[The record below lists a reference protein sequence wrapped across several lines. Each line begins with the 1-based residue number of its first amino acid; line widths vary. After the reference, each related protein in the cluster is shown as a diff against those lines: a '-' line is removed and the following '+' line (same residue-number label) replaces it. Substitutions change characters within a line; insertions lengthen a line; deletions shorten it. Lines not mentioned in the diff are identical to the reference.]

1 MSGNST
7 SLYTAVSSS
16 NGTTTSNNFTT
27 LYPNAQGVIVP
38 TTPYGN
44 ANVVSLLAAG
54 SDGGNTI
61 SNIVAAGNVYSGNV
75 SATGNIYA
83 QNVFAN
89 IVGNLVVPGSSG
101 QVLFNTA
108 GEANASAGLTFSTS
122 SNVLSA
128 TGGVSTPVVFGQGIA
143 TQGFDYVQMQYSN
156 SVALPVSQYDIG
168 TGSWFYLDPGGGVF
182 QSNTTGTLQT
192 IVQGNDGS
200 VSATGNVTGNYIFG
214 NGSQLTGLPATYS
227 NANVA
232 TFLADFGSNVV
243 STTGNIT
250 GGYFLGNGSQ
260 LTGLPATY
268 TDANVVTLMANF
280 GSNIISTT
288 GNVTSGYFLGNGS
301 QLTGLPEIYGNANVA
316 TYLAS
321 GTNTQDIITQ
331 GTVQGNLL
339 TTAGSSGNII
349 GVNFMSA
356 NFYLGNGSLLT
367 GVAATS
373 VGILPTLSVTGNTT
387 TGNLLTGGLVSAAG
401 NITGSYI
408 FGNGSQLTG
417 LPATYSNANVVSLM
431 ANFGSNIISTTGN
444 ITGANLTIT
453 TDAVIQGNLTVNG
466 NTTFINSNTVTIND
480 KFINVANNAAT
491 AGAANGGGLGVGPV
505 GTEYATL
512 TYNSTA
518 NAWNTNLPISVTG
531 NVTGDYF
538 IGNGSQL
545 TGVVA
550 TSVGTLAS
558 LSVTGNINTGNLRT
572 AGQISATG
580 NLTVGNIQS
589 ANVSASNFDTPGTVS
604 AGSLTG
610 GVIIGSGNVTGGNFR
625 TTGLITATG
634 NVTGNFFI
642 GNGSALTGV
651 VATSVGTLA
660 SLSVTGNTQTGNL
673 LTGGL
678 ISATGNIRGG
688 NISAAGTISGGNIS
702 GANIDTP
709 GTVSSGV
716 ISASGNITGGNFRTA
731 GLITATGNVTG
742 NFFIGNG
749 SQLTGIAST
758 YGNANVVANLAALG
772 SNPVST
778 TGNVTAGYFIGNGS
792 LLTSI
797 TGANVT
803 GTVANATYATTAGS
817 ATTATSATTAGTVTG
832 NAQANIT
839 SVGVLTS
846 LSVSGNT
853 QSGNLLTAGLV
864 SATGNITG
872 NYILGNGSQLTGVVA
887 TSVGTLASLSV
898 TGNIDTGN
906 LRTAGQVSATGNI
919 TGANLTIANISATG
933 RIDVI
938 GNGQIGNIYTAGV
951 ISATGNVRGGNLQ
964 ALAGNVTATGQLS
977 ATGNVIGG
985 NITTVGLVSAT
996 GNVTGNFFIGNGSQ
1010 LTGIAASY
1018 GNANVSNFLANFGS
1032 NSISTIGNITAGYFV
1047 GNGSLLTSIT
1057 GGNVTGTVANATY
1070 ATSAG
1075 TATSATT
1082 AGTVTSNAQ
1091 ANITSVG
1098 TLTSLSVSGNTQ
1110 SGNLLTAG
1118 VVSATGNITG
1128 NYFIGNGSQ
1137 LTGISAGGSP
1147 GGSNTQ
1153 IQYNNAS
1160 AFGGNANFTFNNST
1174 GNINLGNVIF
1184 TTGNATNFINTV
1196 APFSGVPANVLT
1208 LANSQI
1214 VIGNGW
1220 NGNTNLNNQ
1229 FAASARGGKFQV
1241 WDTLAI
1247 SDSGG
1252 PRYAGI
1258 SSAPVLSLTG
1268 NISNTNTNLRGLV
1281 GALAVGGSSSNY
1293 QIQTTAMG
1301 TVAAATL
1308 FLSVGQP
1315 NTAVA
1320 YGNTTVLSGSGIAA
1334 QITTQAGSIM
1344 GNAAL
1349 VTQTYTGGGNITN
1362 VAGTLISFNA
1372 FPFNT
1377 PTNVYGV
1384 YMNSSTTNGIF
1395 GNAVNQDPMRNATNY
1410 YFLRNDDNVAQT
1422 KLGSLRL
1429 FNEFQYDGA
1438 NTSGTLAV
1446 DKNNGQVQTVYIT
1459 GDITSVTFSNFVTSA
1474 SNGFTTKYQTDTV
1487 TLILRQGSTP
1497 YAVTMPTGTAY
1508 KYAAGASTVGTTA
1521 NAVTM
1526 ISITGTYDSVSAANQ
1541 YLITISP
1548 EFT

>member
-642 GNGSALTGV
+642 GNGS
-651 VATSVGTLA
+651 
-660 SLSVTGNTQTGNL
+660 
-673 LTGGL
+673 
-678 ISATGNIRGG
+678 
-688 NISAAGTISGGNIS
+688 
-702 GANIDTP
+702 
-709 GTVSSGV
+709 
-716 ISASGNITGGNFRTA
+716 
-731 GLITATGNVTG
+731 
-742 NFFIGNG
+742 
-749 SQLTGIAST
+749 QLTGIAST

-951 ISATGNVRGGNLQ
+951 ISDTGNVRGGNLQ

>member
-61 SNIVAAGNVYSGNV
+61 SNIIAAGNVYSGNV

-128 TGGVSTPVVFGQGIA
+128 TGGVSTPVVFGQGLA
-143 TQGFDYVQMQYSN
+143 TQGYDYVQMQYSN
-156 SVALPVSQYDIG
+156 ALALPVSQYDIG
-168 TGSWFYLDPGGGVF
+168 TGSWFYLDAGGGTF

-214 NGSQLTGLPATYS
+214 NGSQLTGLPAGNYSNANVVSLMANFGSNVIVTTGNITGGYFQGNGSQLTGLPATYGNANVVANLAALGSNPVSTTGNVSAGYFFGNGSQLTGLPATYS

-232 TFLADFGSNVV
+232 TFLADFGSNTI
-243 STTGNIT
+243 STTGNVT
-250 GGYFLGNGSQ
+250 ASYYSGNGSQ
-260 LTGLPATY
+260 LTGIVS
-268 TDANVVTLMANF
+268 D
-280 GSNIISTT
+280 
-288 GNVTSGYFLGNGS
+288 
-301 QLTGLPEIYGNANVA
+301 YGNSNVA

-339 TTAGSSGNII
+339 QTPGASGNIV

-367 GVAATS
+367 GVVATS

-387 TGNLLTGGLVSAAG
+387 TGNLLTGGVVSA
-401 NITGSYI
+401 T
-408 FGNGSQLTG
+408 
-417 LPATYSNANVVSLM
+417 
-431 ANFGSNIISTTGN
+431 
-444 ITGANLTIT
+444 
-453 TDAVIQGNLTVNG
+453 
-466 NTTFINSNTVTIND
+466 
-480 KFINVANNAAT
+480 
-491 AGAANGGGLGVGPV
+491 
-505 GTEYATL
+505 
-512 TYNSTA
+512 
-518 NAWNTNLPISVTG
+518 
-531 NVTGDYF
+531 
-538 IGNGSQL
+538 
-545 TGVVA
+545 
-550 TSVGTLAS
+550 
-558 LSVTGNINTGNLRT
+558 
-572 AGQISATG
+572 
-580 NLTVGNIQS
+580 
-589 ANVSASNFDTPGTVS
+589 
-604 AGSLTG
+604 
-610 GVIIGSGNVTGGNFR
+610 
-625 TTGLITATG
+625 
-634 NVTGNFFI
+634 
-642 GNGSALTGV
+642 
-651 VATSVGTLA
+651 
-660 SLSVTGNTQTGNL
+660 
-673 LTGGL
+673 
-678 ISATGNIRGG
+678 
-688 NISAAGTISGGNIS
+688 
-702 GANIDTP
+702 
-709 GTVSSGV
+709 
-716 ISASGNITGGNFRTA
+716 GNITGGNLNTGGGVYVGSVVSAVGNVRGGNINTD
-731 GLITATGNVTG
+731 GIVTATGNVYG
-742 NFFIGNG
+742 NYFVGNG
-749 SQLTGIAST
+749 SQLTGIVSS

-778 TGNVTAGYFIGNGS
+778 TGNITAGYFVGNGS
-792 LLTSI
+792 LLTTIS
-797 TGANVT
+797 GGNVT
-803 GTVANATYATTAGS
+803 GPVANATYATTAGS
-817 ATTATSATTAGTVTG
+817 ATTAGTVTA

-846 LSVSGNT
+846 LSVSGNST
-853 QSGNLLTAGLV
+853 SGNLLTAGLI
-864 SATGNITG
+864 SATGNVTG
-872 NYILGNGSQLTGVVA
+872 NFFVGNGSALTGIVA

-938 GNGQIGNIYTAGV
+938 GNGQIGNIFTAGV
-951 ISATGNVRGGNLQ
+951 VSATGNVRGGNLQ

-977 ATGNVIGG
+977 AGGNVIGGNIITGGLISATGNINVANIMSAANILLGTSAGASGGNVIVEGATGQGNIQLNPRSASGGQWVNIAGNLSVTGNVTGG

-1032 NSISTIGNITAGYFV
+1032 NSISTSGNVTAGYFV
-1047 GNGSLLTSIT
+1047 GNGSLLSSIT

-1070 ATSAG
+1070 ATTAG
-1075 TATSATT
+1075 TATTATT

-1098 TLTSLSVSGNTQ
+1098 VLTSLSVSGNTQ

-1128 NYFIGNGSQ
+1128 NYFIGNGSA

-1147 GGSNTQ
+1147 GGANTQ

-1160 AFGGNANFTFNNST
+1160 AFAGNANLTFNNTT
-1174 GNINLGNVIF
+1174 GNVNLGNLIF
-1184 TTGNATNFINTV
+1184 TTSNAVNYINTV
-1196 APFSGVPANVLT
+1196 ATNTGVPANVFSL
-1208 LANSQI
+1208 NSSQI
-1214 VIGNGW
+1214 VIGNTY
-1220 NGNTNLNNQ
+1220 NGNANLNNQ
-1229 FAASARGGKFQV
+1229 GFAPARGAKFQV
-1241 WDTLAI
+1241 WDTFNV

-1252 PRYAGI
+1252 PRYSGI
-1258 SSAPVLSLTG
+1258 TSTPYAILAG
-1268 NISNTNTNLRGLV
+1268 NISNNNTTLRAA
-1281 GALAVGGSSSNY
+1281 GALMTVGGNSSNY
-1293 QIQTTAMG
+1293 TFNVNGLFGITG
-1301 TVAAATL
+1301 GSFAA
-1308 FLSVGQP
+1308 SVGQP
-1315 NTAVA
+1315 NTTVAV
-1320 YGNTTVLSGSGIAA
+1320 GNTTVG
-1334 QITTQAGSIM
+1334 
-1344 GNAAL
+1344 
-1349 VTQTYTGGGNITN
+1349 N
-1362 VAGTLISFNA
+1362 VAGLGGSITVNLGSTANNAMQLVSAGTYNGPNATGNVGGLVFNLA
-1372 FPFNT
+1372 SNFGNSPA
-1377 PTNVYGV
+1377 NVFGI
-1384 YMNSSTTNGIF
+1384 YMTGNNSSGGGSTGMFGAAQNADGI
-1395 GNAVNQDPMRNATNY
+1395 RNAANY
-1410 YFLRNDDNVAQT
+1410 YFLYNNDTLAQN
-1422 KLGSLRL
+1422 KIGSLSS
-1429 FNEFQYDGA
+1429 FNEFRYDGA

-1446 DKNNGQVQTVYIT
+1446 DKNNGQVQNVYLT
-1459 GDITSVTFSNFVTSA
+1459 GAITSVTFSNFVTSA
-1474 SNGFTTKYQTDTV
+1474 ATNTTTKYQTDTV
-1487 TLILRQGSTP
+1487 TLILHQGTTP

-1508 KYAAGASTVGTTA
+1508 KYAAGSSTVGATA

-1526 ISITGTYDSVSAANQ
+1526 ISVTATYDSITSADQ